1 MTHWSYGDKQNYLPE
16 EGNSIIY
23 SIMNEPETL
32 CYAQQAKQILPVLI
46 NMWNLEMLQ
55 SQKQKVQQRLPCKR
69 GVNKDLGM
77 WVV

>member
-1 MTHWSYGDKQNYLPE
+1 
-16 EGNSIIY
+16 
-23 SIMNEPETL
+23 MNEPETL